1 MRVSHRVIV
10 LESGRKIAEGKPE
23 VVARDPE
30 VIKAYL
36 GERYATEKMRSTE

>member
-1 MRVSHRVIV
+1 
-10 LESGRKIAEGKPE
+10 
-23 VVARDPE
+23 VARDPE